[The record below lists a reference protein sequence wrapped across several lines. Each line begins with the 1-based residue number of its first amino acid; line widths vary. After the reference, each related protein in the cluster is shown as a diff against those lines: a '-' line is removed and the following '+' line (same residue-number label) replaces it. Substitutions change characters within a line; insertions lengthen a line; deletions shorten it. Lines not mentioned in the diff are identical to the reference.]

1 MAGGGDTGMIDVAR
15 ATAESISWGIP
26 LREWMELRAKVY
38 GNVDAFGD
46 FTVDEDEEEEWRG
59 RVAEVLIEN
68 HLAPKANRYIECS
81 RYGVRLQC
89 KGKECH
95 DLFSPLYCDLR
106 YCPRCGPRQFARLIE
121 KYSPV
126 VKLLSSQRRSGY
138 CPREIT
144 LTTRKADNLTSAQ
157 IKRFNEDVKKTLKRL
172 TDGKEGWGAI
182 WCDEV
187 GFNNTNLHA
196 HILFYGPYIE
206 QSCLAAA
213 WQEISG
219 HQVVFITKAHV
230 NGPKALI
237 HLLKYVSKPPADDP
251 GIIGQLEVAFHGRRR
266 VHALGVFYNFVGD
279 DSDNLNSEWKTC
291 PHCGAELIRL
301 PGTARIEKLIME
313 GRAFVGS
320 RHPERKREWVN

>member
-1 MAGGGDTGMIDVAR
+1 MANSGDSRMIDVAQ
-15 ATAESISWGIP
+15 ATAESKEWGIS
-26 LREWMELRAKVY
+26 LREWMELHAHIY

-46 FTVDEDEEEEWRG
+46 FSADKEEEEGWRG

-68 HLAPKANRYIECS
+68 HLAPKANRYVQCS

-89 KGKECH
+89 KGEKNH
-95 DLFSPLYCDLR
+95 QLFSPLYCDLR

-126 VKLLSSQRRSGY
+126 LKFLASQHYPGYLL
-138 CPREIT
+138 REIT
-144 LTTRKADNLTSAQ
+144 LTTRKTNNLSSQQ
-157 IKRFNEDVKKTLKRL
+157 IKKFNDDVKKTLKRL
-172 TDGKEGWGAI
+172 LKGVRNWGVI

-196 HILFYGPYIE
+196 HILFYGPYID
-206 QSCLAAA
+206 QSQLAEV
-213 WQEISG
+213 WREISG

-230 NGPKALI
+230 NGPKSLI

-251 GIIGQLEVAFHGRRR
+251 RIIGQLEVAFHGRRR
-266 VHALGVFYNFVGD
+266 VHALGVFYNFVGPD
-279 DSDNLNSEWKTC
+279 TDNLNGEWKTC

-301 PGTARIEKLIME
+301 PGTVRIEKLILE
-313 GRAFVGS
+313 GRTFVGI
-320 RHPERKREWVN
+320 RNTERKRKWVN